1 MSVSKKVLLNAAATM
16 VLAGAAH
23 AAVITSPSVGAETLS
38 GTATYALATEA
49 AFTSNAP
56 TGTITLPIEIE
67 TGNLPS
73 GNILLNV
80 SLTNA
85 LFDGTVAGTAVDA
98 TGCSGTGTV
107 SAVISSGGTTATG
120 SVTFVLSGA
129 QICGDGDLIEVELP
143 IRATGAGNI
152 AATAGFTTEGGVPV
166 DGAAKTRNLVSLV
179 SAFEPVV
186 VADTTASTL
195 TLASGFK
202 AFSGNNVLG
211 GVGVR
216 LRPNTF
222 RDLSGSNLA
231 VDTDVASIAVTVSG
245 DFSGFGTATG
255 SASLQVGGAAAT
267 ISGSSAS
274 ITLTGTAASTA
285 VTTGTSGATG
295 LASVTI
301 VPSVAPTAVVL
312 NASAYSASV
321 TGTFV
326 TGSSYSTA
334 TESASGALGSVVR
347 QGTTILL
354 PWTSS
359 QTNAAVTGSNNI
371 VRIGNR
377 TNAPIAGVF
386 ARVVNSSASGFAN
399 SSLVP
404 LGVTIPAGGELLL
417 TSETLQAALGDFAR
431 GDIEVVIEAE
441 SSALSVRRLV
451 ARPDGVFDF
460 GSGAQ

>member
-1 MSVSKKVLLNAAATM
+1 MSS
-16 VLAGAAH
+16 
-23 AAVITSPSVGAETLS
+23 
-38 GTATYALATEA
+38 
-49 AFTSNAP
+49 
-56 TGTITLPIEIE
+56 
-67 TGNLPS
+67 
-73 GNILLNV
+73 
-80 SLTNA
+80 
-85 LFDGTVAGTAVDA
+85 
-98 TGCSGTGTV
+98 
-107 SAVISSGGTTATG
+107 VISSGGTTATG
-120 SVTFVLSGA
+120 SVTFVLSDA
-129 QICGDGDLIEVELP
+129 QGCAVGDRIEVTLP

-202 AFSGNNVLG
+202 AFAGDNVLG
-211 GVGVR
+211 AVGVR
-216 LRPNTF
+216 LRDNTF
-222 RDLSGSNLA
+222 RDLGGNA
-231 VDTDVASIAVTVSG
+231 AAPGDVESIAVTVSG

-255 SASLQVGGAAAT
+255 SASLRVAGTAAT
-267 ISGSSAS
+267 ISGSTAS
-274 ITLTGTAASTA
+274 ITLTGTDAVNA
-285 VTTGTSGATG
+285 VTTGTSGSTG

-334 TESASGALGSVVR
+334 TESASGALDSVVR
-347 QGTTILL
+347 EGTTILL

-377 TNAPIAGVF
+377 TNAAISGVF
-386 ARVVNSSASGFAN
+386 ARVVNSSTSGFAN

-431 GDIEVVIEAE
+431 GDIEVVIEAQ